1 MHDAA
6 RQVRDHWN
14 DLTQAERD
22 AVVANE
28 TRAGHRTELG
38 DLDGLPAAVRDVLN
52 RHNLVED
59 MVARRAPEV
68 VADIREFVQAMD
80 RFLDD
85 PASNERPQPLGSAQ
99 LNPAGPLKRLAAVF
113 STTSSDRLM
122 TKSAGAAWDA
132 VYGYPENGEPRQL
145 YTYDPSAFNGDG
157 RIAVVVGDLDT
168 AAAIAVHT
176 PGITTTIRSTVLN
189 VDNAEN
195 HFIRARGENGNLRT
209 AVVSWI
215 GYDAPSGNP
224 VKLGRETVTQV
235 FAEAGGHRL
244 AHDVAGIVGSRTD
257 SPDVHLFGHS
267 YGSTTTAHAGVDGR
281 LANYVSTVTL
291 LGSPGTGPLT
301 HASDFGISADNVYVA
316 SASRDAVTWAGSH
329 SGGIPNRG
337 AAFFQNFET
346 ATFVTALGG
355 RFGPLTNLAVRVA
368 DRLGPRLSGV
378 GQGMDPAMADFG
390 ARRLAAQYH
399 SPEHLGGIKPHTRYY
414 ASEEISGKS
423 PVLLRDNPQAPVTE
437 SLDNFSHILTGNIDA
452 LTFEVDHRDPSRI
465 FGDPARTR
473 DTSPV
478 PGYPAN
484 DCVPRTIDGF
494 RDRHPDTPVNQIERD
509 HGNLGVPRADYE
521 QALGTSLREATR
533 DDIVAAARRG
543 ESVVV
548 VDTYHADGLPEGHP
562 GSHTYAVEPNPG
574 DPNRPHVYEGNE
586 RAPRPWPPAG
596 IDHATRTQIATFHPD
611 GRPTHS
617 LAETT
622 THRRDE
628 DDQRI
633 AGDRPDPMDLPPHD
647 RSRGA
652 EYPTDHISGLLDLPA
667 YHPGSL
673 TDVEVRSVYLNGE
686 KRMHA
691 LHESLITQGVDP
703 ESRARA
709 MFEARNELR
718 SWARELMND
727 RDGAERLTRENPNH
741 SWDDIV
747 AKYRDRGLDGDEL
760 FNTIAERSM
769 ASRPSVNQHLGLDP
783 DRPPPLPPVRDAPD
797 RRIGAA
803 HPPPEP
809 AAAESDTTRDGNEAD
824 RRASPQHS
832 EEHLVDFKEGATPT
846 TQNKRAEYERQI
858 ARQIDGLNDM
868 TANELIHNMDN
879 VTREGTA
886 QSEAREAFRTVLM
899 EEELADARRLRRT
912 DPDAL
917 GGLTPKE
924 FASRRVDQAMA
935 LLAALHE
942 PDLVAGGQDVIPK
955 GPDGR
960 PSMGD
965 RYVNSSIGS
974 QWRHRV
980 SALRAYADHMVAT
993 GHGDERLNVR
1003 WTLSARR

>member
-1 MHDAA
+1 
-6 RQVRDHWN
+6 
-14 DLTQAERD
+14 
-22 AVVANE
+22 
-28 TRAGHRTELG
+28 
-38 DLDGLPAAVRDVLN
+38 
-52 RHNLVED
+52 
-59 MVARRAPEV
+59 
-68 VADIREFVQAMD
+68 
-80 RFLDD
+80 
-85 PASNERPQPLGSAQ
+85 
-99 LNPAGPLKRLAAVF
+99 
-113 STTSSDRLM
+113 
-122 TKSAGAAWDA
+122 
-132 VYGYPENGEPRQL
+132 
-145 YTYDPSAFNGDG
+145 
-157 RIAVVVGDLDT
+157 
-168 AAAIAVHT
+168 
-176 PGITTTIRSTVLN
+176 
-189 VDNAEN
+189 
-195 HFIRARGENGNLRT
+195 
-209 AVVSWI
+209 
-215 GYDAPSGNP
+215 
-224 VKLGRETVTQV
+224 
-235 FAEAGGHRL
+235 
-244 AHDVAGIVGSRTD
+244 
-257 SPDVHLFGHS
+257 
-267 YGSTTTAHAGVDGR
+267 
-281 LANYVSTVTL
+281 
-291 LGSPGTGPLT
+291 
-301 HASDFGISADNVYVA
+301 VYVA

-611 GRPTHS
+611 GRPTHPLS
-617 LAETT
+617 ETT